1 MGGVSGLGGGQL
13 GVGDGL
19 QERRGQGRRGERQEV
34 QADEEGFVGG
44 AADEQNELIKY
55 CG

>member
-13 GVGDGL
+13 GIGDGL
-19 QERRGQGRRGERQEV
+19 QERGGQGWRGERQEV
-34 QADEEGFVGG
+34 KADEEGFIGST
-44 AADEQNELIKY
+44 ADEQNNLIKY